1 MVKVGSREI
10 DHPLRRVVLL
20 ALGLTVMAFG
30 VALSIDAALGTSP
43 ISTVPYVTAAI
54 SGLTVGQTTIVMNA
68 GFVLIQIL
76 ILRRRYEWFQ
86 ILQFP
91 AAVLFGSMI
100 DVAESVMEDV
110 VPTNYVEQ
118 WVLCLIGILLIAF
131 GISME
136 VTARLVTTAGEGVV
150 LAVCQVSSVKFS
162 NMKVAF
168 DVTLVC
174 IAVVLSLVFLGR
186 LDGVREGTVAAA
198 ILVGMTT
205 KKTNRIMD
213 RVGERILPGQGPAT
227 R

>member
-10 DHPLRRVVLL
+10 DHPLKRVVLL